1 MKLLAA
7 AHTNVIAWAH
17 EMVLAAPPE
26 LLLGPCKTISST
38 LLHCDSGPTC
48 NIQHFQS
55 MGLLKSSDYFHVFS
69 TYGPTWAFPTSL
81 IKLQDGFTNYY
92 NKHLH
97 HYVKDDVLNH
107 QYEQHSWS
115 TFRKIHHAGVLN
127 NPTNI
132 VSKEP
137 QSRTTFK
144 RGCKWERTQV
154 MRRDSEA
161 AISSHQ

>member
-7 AHTNVIAWAH
+7 AHTDVIAWAH
-17 EMVLAAPPE
+17 EMALAAPPE

-38 LLHCDSGPTC
+38 LLHCDSGPTR

-55 MGLLKSSDYFHVFS
+55 KGLLKSSNYFHMFS

-81 IKLQDGFTNYY
+81 IKLQDGF
-92 NKHLH
+92 HQLLQ

-107 QYEQHSWS
+107 LYERQSWS

-161 AISSHQ
+161 AISSH